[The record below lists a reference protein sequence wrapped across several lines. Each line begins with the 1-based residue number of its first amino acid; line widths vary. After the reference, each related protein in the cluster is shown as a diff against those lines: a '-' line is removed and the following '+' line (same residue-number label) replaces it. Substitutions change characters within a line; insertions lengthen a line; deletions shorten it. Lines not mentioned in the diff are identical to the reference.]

1 MKKKK
6 SIHLFVSILVLCF
19 LLSIT
24 SKPSF
29 ANYNTVVA
37 EIQVFPYNFAP
48 LGYQPCDGRSLQIAD
63 YQTLYSLLGTKF
75 GGDGM
80 TTFNLPDLRGMEPN
94 PWVKYCIA
102 TEGIYPVLDGGGG
115 NEMFIGQIV
124 MFPFPY
130 DTSGFMRCDGR
141 ILQINQYNALFSLI
155 GTNYGGNGVNDF
167 KIPDM
172 RKMSPNKN
180 IWYHIYTFG
189 ILPSRN

>member
-94 PWVKYCIA
+94 PLVKYCIA
-102 TEGIYPVLDGGGG
+102 AEGNFPDFGGGS
-115 NEMFIGQIV
+115 NEMFIGQVV
-124 MFPFPY
+124 MFPFPQ
-130 DTSGFMRCDGR
+130 DASDFMRCDGR
-141 ILQINQYNALFSLI
+141 TLQINQYNALFSLI
-155 GTNYGGNGVNDF
+155 GNKYGGDGVNNF

-172 RKMSPNKN
+172 RKMNPNKD
-180 IWYHIYTFG
+180 IWYHINTNG
-189 ILPSRN
+189 IYPPRN